1 MAELHQ
7 SVEASLNDGEQ
18 GGCFN
23 SLRIMSL
30 LWLLVSDC
38 EQRGCFH
45 RLHIMSILLK
55 TYAASDH
62 TPCV

>member
-1 MAELHQ
+1 MYSLAELHQ

-30 LWLLVSDC
+30 LWLLVTDC
-38 EQRGCFH
+38 EKRGCYTH
-45 RLHIMSILLK
+45 EENKQRK
-55 TYAASDH
+55 EH
-62 TPCV
+62 TPH